1 MMCLAHLP
9 RSMNSNDKVEFTYT
23 GVLFGVFLMD
33 LRELQIGHD
42 GFGPSSSGC
51 SRLLDDSPSIAS
63 IA

>member
-23 GVLFGVFLMD
+23 GVLFGVLIMN

-42 GFGPSSSGC
+42 GFASELLRFVLGC
-51 SRLLDDSPSIAS
+51 
-63 IA
+63 